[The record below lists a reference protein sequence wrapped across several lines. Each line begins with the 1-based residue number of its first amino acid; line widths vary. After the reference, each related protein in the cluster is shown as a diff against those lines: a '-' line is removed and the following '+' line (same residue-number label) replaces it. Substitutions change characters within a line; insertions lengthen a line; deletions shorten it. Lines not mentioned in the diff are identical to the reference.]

1 MTAPVVKLTTLSE
14 TLAAK
19 RSELAAE
26 LDEARAVL
34 EVEPTPPFDEE
45 AARRRGAVALAQD
58 AADGGSRLAEVK
70 AAINAER
77 QAIER
82 AQAAEIK
89 AQDAARKTVAK
100 READVAEIDTQLQ
113 ELDRLIRSEI
123 AKAGR
128 ELLAQSEADYR
139 AAIESLVDA
148 ASRRTAAL
156 ALANDDAPFESAR
169 SVGRF
174 TLSLP
179 TMGLEFHDI
188 EGAHHFGSGELRVDK
203 EASGR
208 LATAA
213 YAQMKAQI
221 LGG

>member
-1 MTAPVVKLTTLSE
+1 MTAITKLTALAE
-14 TLAAK
+14 TLGAK

-26 LDEARAVL
+26 LDEARAIL
-34 EVEPTPPFDEE
+34 EAEPTPPYDEE

-100 READVAEIDTQLQ
+100 READIVELDVQLG
-113 ELDRLIRSEI
+113 EVDRLIRGEI

-128 ELLAQSEADYR
+128 VFLEQSEADFR
-139 AAIESLVDA
+139 SAVAALIDA
-148 ASRRTAAL
+148 AARRTAAL
-156 ALANDDAPFESAR
+156 ALANDDAEHESAR

-174 TLSLP
+174 ALSLP
-179 TMGLEFHDI
+179 TMGLSFHDI
-188 EGAHHFGSGELRVDK
+188 EGAHHVGSAELRVDK
-203 EASGR
+203 EASGH

-213 YAQMKAQI
+213 YNAMKAQI
-221 LGG
+221 LGAS